1 MIPLRAPLSAIAI
14 VAAMLVTGAAP
25 LLASEPAQ
33 PACATHHHDCSQTAQ
48 MKGCCCI
55 EQGDRSNE
63 ATPAAGKTQV
73 AQPVADGTVVVT
85 SAALALPGLLRH
97 ARALTT
103 SPRSSPPDLITL
115 FGTFLI

>member
-1 MIPLRAPLSAIAI
+1 MAI

-25 LLASEPAQ
+25 LFANGSAHRACLA
-33 PACATHHHDCSQTAQ
+33 HHHDCTKAARLS
-48 MKGCCCI
+48 GCCGMD
-55 EQGDRSNE
+55 QGDRSDE
-63 ATPAAGKTQV
+63 ATPATGKAQI
-73 AQPVADGTVVVT
+73 AQPVVGTMAVISTPLVV
-85 SAALALPGLLRH
+85 PDLLGH